1 MTGISAAIKA
11 VFDSLPY
18 FFSFAKTRKEHQSE
32 SEVIKDREKL
42 QKASDVA
49 EDILILAFK
58 YKRYMTEKDQK
69 KLLYLLRKFKKNN

>member
-11 VFDSLPY
+11 VFDSLSH

-32 SEVIKDREKL
+32 TEVIKDREKL